1 MSGLPYRLG
10 ENSPPINTHS
20 PPISLTHLPVTPTV
34 LRPQPHL
41 PQALTTPSA
50 ATGPSSNGSP
60 NLMHHH
66 SATAAA
72 PTSPQQISPLRIR
85 VNSPS
90 RLNASTD
97 LANHCLAQAMNGGIV
112 RIAHPSIAGQTILHR
127 PFSTSPKLK
136 EHS

>member
-1 MSGLPYRLG
+1 MTGLPYRLG

-20 PPISLTHLPVTPTV
+20 PPIGLGHMPVTPQV

-50 ATGPSSNGSP
+50 ATGPASNGSP
-60 NLMHHH
+60 SLMHHH
-66 SATAAA
+66 AAA

-90 RLNASTD
+90 RLNAATE
-97 LANHCLAQAMNGGIV
+97 LTNHCLAQAMNGGIV
-112 RIAHPSIAGQTILHR
+112 RIAHPTIPGQTMLHR